1 MYFHSVHS
9 FVVNLDD
16 TIVVP
21 GLGQIRF
28 DLAFGGAYYTFVD
41 AQQLNLSLTPEN
53 FRQLIDNGMAIKKAV
68 MNNREIVYPSDPDLS
83 YLYGTIFIGA
93 PLTPQG
99 DSRNVCIFAEGE
111 VDRSPTGT
119 GVSARMAIHFE
130 RGDLKINQPMVI
142 ESIIGS
148 CFTGSVY
155 KTVKFESYQAVIPE
169 VEGSAFLTGMNEFY
183 IDPDDPLKHGFILR

>member
-1 MYFHSVHS
+1 
-9 FVVNLDD
+9 
-16 TIVVP
+16 
-21 GLGQIRF
+21 
-28 DLAFGGAYYTFVD
+28 
-41 AQQLNLSLTPEN
+41 
-53 FRQLIDNGMAIKKAV
+53 
-68 MNNREIVYPSDPDLS
+68 MNNREIVHPNDPDLS